1 MKKKDYIPE
10 FWQCVIDSSSL
21 INIDRNAGIRK
32 LEKKKGMV
40 LIPERVVY
48 EVAEDPRI
56 KRTDRLR
63 IFVLQNIEM
72 KTVFQN
78 NEADEYLR
86 ILKQPGIDSG
96 EAAAMAIALVRKLP
110 LVVDERETKATGKA
124 KNHGIETLSWRDF
137 LSGKI

>member
-1 MKKKDYIPE
+1 MKRKDYIPE

-21 INIDRNAGIRK
+21 INIDRNAGIRM
-32 LEKKKGMV
+32 LEKRKGTV
-40 LIPERVVY
+40 LIPEKVVY

-56 KRTDRLR
+56 PEKDRLR
-63 IFVLQNIEM
+63 KFVLQNIEM
-72 KTVFQN
+72 KTEFQN

-96 EAAAMAIALVRKLP
+96 EAAAMAIALIRRLP

-124 KNHGIETLSWRDF
+124 KNHGIKTLSWRDF
-137 LSGKI
+137 LKGNI